1 MSFNKRGDKEKNIF
15 TIQGTPL
22 ENVKSYKY
30 LGITISN
37 KNCSLLGT
45 LTNLSVKANRALFSL
60 KTNLNLMKMPIK
72 LLLKI
77 FDTMIVPILL
87 YGAEVWIPSG
97 KFTPEKWDKT
107 TIEKQHTSLLEQIL
121 GLNRSI
127 QNNWVRAEFGR
138 LPLLVNTHARVWNY
152 IKYLK
157 VLMTSFLTYEFFYLI
172 WKLFERETQRYQI
185 YLTLITH
192 SHFINHCLPEI
203 VTS

>member
-1 MSFNKRGDKEKNIF
+1 MHFIQKRGDKEGKNIF
-15 TIQGTPL
+15 TFQGNPL

-45 LTNLSVKANRALFSL
+45 LNNLSVKANRALFSL

-87 YGAEVWIPSG
+87 YGAELWVPSV

-107 TIEKQHTSLLEQIL
+107 TIEKQHTSLLKQIL
-121 GLNRSI
+121 GQPKI
-127 QNNWVRAEFGR
+127 
-138 LPLLVNTHARVWNY
+138 
-152 IKYLK
+152 
-157 VLMTSFLTYEFFYLI
+157 
-172 WKLFERETQRYQI
+172 TQ
-185 YLTLITH
+185 LEPNLAGFH
-192 SHFINHCLPEI
+192 S
-203 VTS
+203 